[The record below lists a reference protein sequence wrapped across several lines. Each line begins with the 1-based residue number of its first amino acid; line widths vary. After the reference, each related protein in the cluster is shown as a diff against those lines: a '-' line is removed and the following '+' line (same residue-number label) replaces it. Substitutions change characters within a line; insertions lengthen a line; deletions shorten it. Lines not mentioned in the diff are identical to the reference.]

1 MPRIGRREACATLGS
16 LATAT
21 ATSGCLGIGR
31 SGPSGKIT
39 LLWTDGAPRADAV
52 RDALSAA
59 GLPAGVD
66 VTVYGGGL
74 VNTVNLFEELIEEG
88 EQTPEIAVVG
98 TGTGGEDLRLTAKRQ
113 ELPNLRS
120 VVDSDLGSE
129 TFRMGRS
136 AMRLGDALVGLPLFV
151 VPTVVCYRQDW
162 LASAGV
168 ETSDWATDPPTWN
181 TFASAIRSARDGRSA
196 DGFLFETRSGNL
208 PHGLFYDLLSAAGG
222 AYFGDP
228 SKYLFGPVGDRPVT
242 TDEQPAIDAASMLA
256 SFVGDGTEGVAGLGP
271 SESISGQT
279 AFDRLV
285 AGDAVASRTT
295 AYRLGELDAE
305 SRDRID
311 VMPAPVFEGVT
322 GAYPWTGG
330 PASTYYGQ
338 YTGLNPNVSGDTR
351 EAAGAVLRAMATDT
365 FVERLYDTVAG
376 EEGQRFWFPARPG
389 VYESRTVT
397 DAPLGDYAPAV
408 RTAAE
413 HGLTQPVTDVWF
425 DEYTVID
432 ETLSGLLAGDSE
444 PEPAMVSLAEE
455 LRRIEGSA

>member
-1 MPRIGRREACATLGS
+1 MLGS
-16 LATAT
+16 LATA
-21 ATSGCLGIGR
+21 GCLGIGR
-31 SGPSGKIT
+31 SGPSGEIT

-74 VNTVNLFEELIEEG
+74 VKTVNLFEELIEEG

-136 AMRLGDALVGLPLFV
+136 AMRRGDALVGLPLFV
-151 VPTVVCYRQDW
+151 VPTVVCYRRDW
-162 LASAGV
+162 LADAGV
-168 ETSDWATDPPTWN
+168 ETSGWATDPPTWK
-181 TFASAIRSARDGRSA
+181 TFASAIRSARDGRSVG
-196 DGFLFETRSGNL
+196 GFLFETRSGNL
-208 PHGLFYDLLSAAGG
+208 PHGVFYDLLSAAGG

-228 SKYLFGPVGDRPVT
+228 SQYLFGPVGDRPVT
-242 TDEQPAIDAASMLA
+242 TDEQPAVDAASTLA

-271 SESISGQT
+271 SDTISGET

-285 AGDAVASRTT
+285 AGDAVASRIT

-330 PASTYYGQ
+330 PASTYYGE
-338 YTGLNPNVSGDTR
+338 YAGLNPNVTGDRR
-351 EAAGAVLRAMATDT
+351 EAAAAVLRAMATDT
-365 FVERLYDTVAG
+365 FVEQLYDTVAN
-376 EEGQRFWFPARPG
+376 ETGQRFWFPARPG
-389 VYESRTVT
+389 VYESQTVT

-413 HGLTQPVTDVWF
+413 HGLTQPMTDVWF
-425 DEYTVID
+425 DEYTAID
-432 ETLSGLLAGDSE
+432 DTLAGLLAGDSE
-444 PEPAMVSLAEE
+444 PQPAMAVLADE
-455 LRRIEGSA
+455 LRRIESSA